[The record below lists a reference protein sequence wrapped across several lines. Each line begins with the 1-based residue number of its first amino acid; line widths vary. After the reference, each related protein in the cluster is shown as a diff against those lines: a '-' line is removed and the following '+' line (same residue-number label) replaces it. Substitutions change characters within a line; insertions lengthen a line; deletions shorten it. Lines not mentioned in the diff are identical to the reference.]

1 MNLPTLETLLG
12 GLSAREFL
20 AEYWQKKPL
29 LIRQAV
35 PGFTGVLSKDELF
48 DLACDPD
55 VESRYIRLPADGL
68 EGDWTLE
75 HGPQSRGRLRGKKQP
90 WTVLVQ
96 GLNLWVPDGDRLL
109 HRFDFIPQARLDDL
123 MVSYAVDGGGVGPHF
138 DNYDVFLLQ
147 GMGKRRWQISD
158 QADRSLIEGAP
169 LRILKNFQPAED
181 WVLEPG
187 DMLYLPPHWAHNGVA
202 IGECTTY
209 SIGFRSPTAQEIGSE
224 FLGWLQER
232 ICLEGL
238 YADPDLALQQNS
250 AEISSRM
257 VDQIE
262 RMLAGIRWS
271 RADVE
276 AFVGAYLTEP
286 KSHVFFDPP
295 EEPLSRKRFDTALR
309 ARGFAL
315 DPRSLLLFSAA
326 GFHLNGEPLEI
337 DAALRD
343 ALATLAHRRALPAD
357 AFADAPD
364 GLTALLYDWYENGF
378 GAPAAA

>member
-1 MNLPTLETLLG
+1 MKLPTLENLLG

-35 PGFTGVLSKDELF
+35 PGFNGLVSKDELF

-55 VESRYIRLPADGL
+55 VESRYIRQPADGR
-68 EGDWTLE
+68 EGEWTLK

-109 HRFDFIPQARLDDL
+109 HHFNFIPQARLDDL
-123 MVSYAVDGGGVGPHF
+123 MVSYAVDSGGVGPHF

-147 GMGKRRWQISD
+147 GTGKRRWQISD
-158 QADRSLIEGAP
+158 QADRSLVEGAP
-169 LRILKNFQPAED
+169 LRILKNFQPTED

-202 IGECTTY
+202 VGECTTY
-209 SIGFRSPTAQEIGSE
+209 SIGFRSPTAQELGTE

-232 ICLEGL
+232 IQLEGL
-238 YADPDLALQQNS
+238 YADSDLALQQNS
-250 AEISSRM
+250 AEIGSRM
-257 VDQIE
+257 IDQIE
-262 RMLAGIRWS
+262 RMLSGIRWS

-276 AFVGAYLTEP
+276 AFVGSYLTEP
-286 KSHVFFDPP
+286 KSHIFFDAP
-295 EEPLSRKRFDTALR
+295 EEPISRKPFERALR
-309 ARGFAL
+309 SRGFVL
-315 DPRSLLLFSAA
+315 DARSLLLFS
-326 GFHLNGEPLEI
+326 GTQFYLNGE
-337 DAALRD
+337 ALD
-343 ALATLAHRRALPAD
+343 VAPELHAHLASLAHQRSVPATD
-357 AFADAPD
+357 FKDCPAAWIDM
-364 GLTALLYDWYENGF
+364 LYDWHVDGF
-378 GAPAAA
+378 GMPTPG